1 MRTGVMQCKDVIL
14 NTIGPSAK
22 PMEAQLVKRVV
33 KENEKKK
40 KTEKDLP
47 LRKSKLSARE
57 KNKRKTKE
65 KVEDRILLGKL
76 GPDVRF
82 LKDLLGSDTEIV
94 VPPSVSVEQVP
105 VVGEKQNNKGI
116 FSQRRVLEMATD
128 ALRYLENRKIFWQQ
142 TM

>member
-1 MRTGVMQCKDVIL
+1 
-14 NTIGPSAK
+14 
-22 PMEAQLVKRVV
+22 MEAQLVKRVV
-33 KENEKKK
+33 KENEKKN

-57 KNKRKTKE
+57 KNKRETKE